1 MNIDISYVALVV
13 IVVLL
18 SMTVHEAMH
27 AYMSNWL
34 GDSTAR
40 HEGRLTL
47 NPLKHIDPYMT
58 IALPVILAL
67 VGAPIFGGAKPVPF
81 NPMAVRYGE
90 FGAALV
96 GLAGP
101 LTNLVLSFV
110 AFTLWMLTG
119 HTSTWL
125 GEFLQLSVVVNL
137 GFFIFNM
144 LPIPPLDGSRALYA
158 IAPGSVQ
165 RFMSLMEQQGIL
177 IVFALVLV
185 FSSQIGQF
193 IGSTSQLI
201 LQFYASLFGVKV
213 V

>member
-18 SMTVHEAMH
+18 SVTLHEAMH

-34 GDSTAR
+34 GDSTAS

-119 HTSTWL
+119 HTSCWR
-125 GEFLQLSVVVNL
+125 GEFLLLPVVATV
-137 GFFIFNM
+137 GFFIITM
-144 LPIPPLDGSRALYA
+144 
-158 IAPGSVQ
+158 
-165 RFMSLMEQQGIL
+165 
-177 IVFALVLV
+177 
-185 FSSQIGQF
+185 
-193 IGSTSQLI
+193 
-201 LQFYASLFGVKV
+201 
-213 V
+213 